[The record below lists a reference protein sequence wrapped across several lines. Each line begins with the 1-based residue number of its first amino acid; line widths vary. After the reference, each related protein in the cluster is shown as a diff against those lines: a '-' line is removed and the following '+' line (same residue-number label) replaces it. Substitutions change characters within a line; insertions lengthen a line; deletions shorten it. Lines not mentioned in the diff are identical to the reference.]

1 MKFSEY
7 QEKSRV
13 TALYPGV
20 NNNYIYPTLG
30 LVGEAGEIANKIK
43 KIQRDKGGVL
53 DDATKKEIVKELGD
67 VLWYISQIATELG
80 GNLDEV
86 AQDNIDKLYSRMDR
100 GTIGG
105 SGDNR

>member
-13 TALYPGV
+13 TALYPNV
-20 NNNYIYPTLG
+20 DDNYIYPTLG

-53 DDATKKEIVKELGD
+53 DDETKKEIVKELGD
-67 VLWYISQIATELG
+67 VLWYIAQIATELD
-80 GNLDEV
+80 GNLDDV
-86 AQDNIDKLYSRMDR
+86 AQDNIDKLYSRLDR